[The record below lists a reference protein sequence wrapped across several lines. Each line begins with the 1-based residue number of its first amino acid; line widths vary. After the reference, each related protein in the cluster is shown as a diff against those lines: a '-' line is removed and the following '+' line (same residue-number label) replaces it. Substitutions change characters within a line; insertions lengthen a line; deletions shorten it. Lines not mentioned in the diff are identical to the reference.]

1 MTGPTAPL
9 ECRGIP
15 EFGRTRKEASIASGT
30 ETEETEGDATHGGAG
45 VSAGERRSTE
55 GVVLPVWLAE
65 DRRTVEVAD
74 GEVIGTG
81 YVPYLDPEGK
91 VTLFEDSRS
100 PVLPGVFCTR
110 LTGVSFHDDV
120 VQLAHFRAGSSVEV
134 RPEPANASDRNP
146 LAIFGGGH
154 RVGYVPAPI
163 ATTLA
168 PSGTRVGRGIV
179 LMEWSSNG
187 RRDGLSVLG
196 SMHVTLQVSLLA

>member
-1 MTGPTAPL
+1 MS
-9 ECRGIP
+9 E
-15 EFGRTRKEASIASGT
+15 S
-30 ETEETEGDATHGGAG
+30 
-45 VSAGERRSTE
+45 ERRSTE

-74 GEVIGTG
+74 GEVIGVG
-81 YVPYLDPEGK
+81 YTPYLDPDRK

-120 VQLAHFRAGSSVEV
+120 LQLPHFRAGSSVEI

-146 LAIFGGGH
+146 LAIFGGGQ
-154 RVGYVPAPI
+154 RVGYVPASI

-168 PSGTRVGRGIV
+168 PSGTRMGRGIV

-187 RRDGLSVLG
+187 RRHGLSVLG
-196 SMHVTLQVSLLA
+196 SMHVILQIALLE

>member
-1 MTGPTAPL
+1 MN
-9 ECRGIP
+9 
-15 EFGRTRKEASIASGT
+15 
-30 ETEETEGDATHGGAG
+30 GA
-45 VSAGERRSTE
+45 ERRSSE
-55 GVVLPVWLAE
+55 SVVLPVWLAE

-74 GEVIGTG
+74 GEVIGMG
-81 YVPYLDPEGK
+81 YTPYLDPQRE

-120 VQLAHFRAGSSVEV
+120 VQLPHFRAGSQVEI

-146 LAIFGGGH
+146 LAIFGGGE

-163 ATTLA
+163 ATALA

-179 LMEWSSNG
+179 LMEWSTNG
-187 RRDGLSVLG
+187 RRQGLSVLG
-196 SMHVTLQVSLLA
+196 SMHVILQVNVLG